1 MNEDELKTLGY
12 DEDVEPI
19 LPRGWKEGDDIFADS
34 ETWTGEEELTDESAA
49 EVPSEETTET
59 DEPGEESAPT
69 TDAEP
74 EAGGQS
80 AAAETDPAQPGQ
92 VEEPAKATRILKL
105 KVNHGKNDQEVDVN
119 AMSDDELVAE
129 LQKARAFDAMKETQ
143 NKEKYRQVYHDQI
156 DSGMTEAAARLIAQN
171 ECGGKTYALDD
182 APNEEPPAE
191 PVAAPAE
198 PAPRE
203 RDFQAE
209 VRQLRAL
216 YPDFKEMPDEVASA
230 VANGAGLLTA
240 YVAYREKQTSQA
252 AASLK
257 RENEVLKQNAASAA
271 KAPVRGVTG
280 GGATNTK
287 PKSPLFAGFDSDE
300 W

>member
-1 MNEDELKTLGY
+1 MNEEMLETTGI
-12 DEDVEPI
+12 DEDDAPI
-19 LPRGWKEGDDIFADS
+19 LPSGWKDGDDIFDGDN
-34 ETWTGEEELTDESAA
+34 WTGEEDPSGQAENPTETQDPTETGTDDVDALTTGDDTTAA
-49 EVPSEETTET
+49 E
-59 DEPGEESAPT
+59 D
-69 TDAEP
+69 D
-74 EAGGQS
+74 S
-80 AAAETDPAQPGQ
+80 AAAETDHAQPGQ

-171 ECGGKTYALDD
+171 ECGGKTYPLDD
-182 APNEEPPAE
+182 APKEEPPAE
-191 PVAAPAE
+191 TTVTPAE

-203 RDFQAE
+203 RDFQSE

-216 YPDFKEMPDEVASA
+216 YPDFKEMPDEVAVA
-230 VANGAGLLTA
+230 VAGGASLLTA
-240 YVAYREKQTSQA
+240 YVAYRERQTSQA

-257 RENEVLKQNAASAA
+257 KENEVLKQNAASAA

-280 GGATNTK
+280 GGVTDTK
-287 PKSPLFAGFDSDE
+287 PKSDFLAGLMSDD